1 MDETIDMKI
10 IEQKT
15 VRLSHED
22 GLLELVMGI
31 CMMSMSMRLISRLF
45 VFMLIVPVLFFGPV
59 LGFLKKYFTY
69 PRIGYVKLVPDRAKD
84 AIGGIG
90 ILTFIFAAILAAVL
104 LYLGRAGEFGAWM
117 KWIPL
122 WAGIVIGI
130 MFFCLG
136 SKTGAH
142 RYLVFAVWSLAVGIM
157 LSVTGFKTI
166 EAGVLLYFLMM
177 GGFLAVCGLVQF
189 VIFLGKY
196 PKLGQEAANVK
207 E

>member
-1 MDETIDMKI
+1 MDETIDMKK

-22 GLLELVMGI
+22 GLLELVMGF

-45 VFMLIVPVLFFGPV
+45 VFMLIVPVLLFGPV

-69 PRIGYVKLVPDRAKD
+69 PRIGYVKLVPDSPKE
-84 AIGGIG
+84 AIGGVG
-90 ILTFIFAAILAAVL
+90 ILTFIFAAILAVVL

-122 WAGIVIGI
+122 WAGIVIGV
-130 MFFCLG
+130 MFVCLG
-136 SKTGAH
+136 TKTGAH
-142 RYLVFAVWSLAVGIM
+142 RYWVFAVWSLSAGIL
-157 LSVTGFKTI
+157 LSVTGFETI
-166 EAGVLLYFLMM
+166 EAGVLLYFLVM

-189 VIFLGKY
+189 VVFLGKY
-196 PKLGQEAANVK
+196 PKLEQEAANVK